1 MLTYRRGQGFER
13 PDLAEFEIGR
23 LERLLADLKAMRNG
37 RAPSGPELAEAP
49 ILDRYL
55 QGVRPVPCLVGEA
68 SGHPTLQG
76 VGRLIYTSDLWV
88 HAPEA
93 GWARTLSRW
102 YRLGR
107 MAGPGSPG
115 GRA

>member
-1 MLTYRRGQGFER
+1 MLTYRREQGFER
-13 PDLAEFEIGR
+13 PDLLEFEIGR
-23 LERLLADLKAMRNG
+23 LERLLADLKAMRDG
-37 RAPSGPELAEAP
+37 RAPSEQELAQAP

-55 QGVRPVPCLVGEA
+55 PGTRPVPCLVGEA

-76 VGRLIYTSDLWV
+76 IGRLIYTSDLWV
-88 HAPEA
+88 HALEA

-107 MAGPGSPG
+107 MAGGDPSG

>member
-1 MLTYRRGQGFER
+1 MLVYRKGEGVER
-13 PDLAEFEIGR
+13 PDLLEFEIGR
-23 LERLLADLKAMRNG
+23 LERLLADLKALRDG
-37 RAPSGPELAEAP
+37 KGPSGQDLAEAP

-76 VGRLIYTSDLWV
+76 IGRLIYTSDLWV

-93 GWARTLSRW
+93 G
-102 YRLGR
+102 
-107 MAGPGSPG
+107 
-115 GRA
+115 